1 MDMLG
6 ALAVAVGVTLLFQTA
21 LLEHL
26 CAALTAP
33 LGTLYR
39 RLLAR
44 PIARGWLRP

>member
-1 MDMLG
+1 MIG
-6 ALAVAVGVTLLFQTA
+6 ALGVALGVTMLFQARLLDVSCA
-21 LLEHL
+21 LL
-26 CAALTAP
+26 TTS

>member
-6 ALAVAVGVTLLFQTA
+6 ALCVGLAMAILFQTPLA
-21 LLEHL
+21 TRL
-26 CAALTAP
+26 CAALADS
-33 LGTLYR
+33 LSGLYR

>member
-1 MDMLG
+1 
-6 ALAVAVGVTLLFQTA
+6 VGVTLLFQA
-21 LLEHL
+21 SLLERL

-39 RLLAR
+39 RVLAG